1 MSLYTVYSK
10 NDGCVF
16 CERAIDMLEQNNKAF
31 VTIKCTDVADMKD
44 ILRTTWAL
52 PEDVIQNIRTFPQI
66 LHDGNLVGGYF
77 ELYNII
83 RNEANTF
90 STDAE
95 F

>member
-1 MSLYTVYSK
+1 MSLYTVYSR
-10 NDGCVF
+10 DGCTF
-16 CERAIDMLEQNNKAF
+16 CERAIDLLEGTNEAF
-31 VTIKCTDVADMKD
+31 VTIKCKDVADMKD
-44 ILRTTWAL
+44 RLRTTWSL
-52 PEDVIQNIRTFPQI
+52 PEDVIQNVRTFPQI